1 MKKRRFFTNV
11 LIFSQYFVYVCIF
24 NISFLIK
31 HKSSHHI
38 LIIYRETHRLV
49 SLVLYIFTSV
59 RFELN
64 LQLILP
70 NSTHTHNPLIFT
82 FPKFLARNSRLFY
95 DDRLTDRLTVAWRR
109 WVLIKVQYSFGFF
122 FDWCK
127 PIDMIRC
134 VWKLING
141 KTSSKPVKKN
151 WNLIRLIFFVLL
163 PIKRSLLTHDWGMF
177 KRI

>member
-1 MKKRRFFTNV
+1 M
-11 LIFSQYFVYVCIF
+11 YVFF

-59 RFELN
+59 RFVLD
-64 LQLILP
+64 LQ
-70 NSTHTHNPLIFT
+70 LIFT

-109 WVLIKVQYSFGFF
+109 WVLINVQYSFGFF